1 MANRLQFRRGAGI
14 PGTVFYEGEPIF
26 DKTNKVLYVGND
38 GGNGGGAGSA
48 VASATAY
55 STVVELLT
63 AASSSAGGSVKFYED
78 TDNGNHYVQL
88 SAPSSVAV
96 SKTFVLPA
104 VDGSAGDLL
113 KTDGN
118 GNLTFSAPAP
128 SSFNIAAD
136 SGTTDSFNT
145 GQTLTFT
152 GGDGI
157 DTVVS
162 DNAVTFSAQ
171 RKANGGLV
179 IESGALAVDLGASS
193 ITGTLAIAD
202 GGTGATSAED
212 ARTALGLVIGT
223 HVQAY
228 DAELAALASVTSAA
242 DKVPY
247 FTGSGTAGV
256 TTLSSFGR
264 SLIDDVDAAAARAT
278 LGISNV
284 TLAGSYDYIT
294 IEGQTITRN
303 QIDLTTDVTGALPNA
318 NLANSTITVT
328 DGTPGT
334 GTATAL
340 GGTIT
345 FVGTANEV
353 TVSQSSGTVTIGL
366 PDNVTIAQDLTVT
379 GNLRV
384 VGTAVTFETRT
395 VKVEDRIIE
404 LGLVNGSAPSSATTW
419 DSGILF
425 NYQRPQDEG
434 QSKKSGVIWLDN
446 QFMALV
452 SSISESAGTVNESDP
467 QVTVSSYA
475 PVAAGGLY
483 IGGIASANE
492 VINSSQQAVNLVFDG
507 GSY

>member
-1 MANRLQFRRGAGI
+1 MANRLQFRRGSGV

-38 GGNGGGAGSA
+38 GANGGGAGSA
-48 VASATAY
+48 VASAVAY
-55 STVVELLT
+55 NTVVELLT
-63 AASSSAGGSVKFYED
+63 AASSSGGGSVKFYED
-78 TDNGNHYVQL
+78 TDNGNHYIQL
-88 SAPSSVAV
+88 SAPASVA
-96 SKTFVLPA
+96 SSRTFVLPA

-264 SLIDDVDAAAARAT
+264 SLIDDADAAAARVT
-278 LGISNV
+278 LGVSNV

-328 DGTPGT
+328 DGTT

-345 FVGTANEV
+345 FAGTASEV

-384 VGTAVTFETRT
+384 VGTAVTFETQV
-395 VKVEDRIIE
+395 VKVEDRVIE
-404 LGLVNGSAPSSATTW
+404 LGLVNGSAPSSSTTW

-446 QFMALV
+446 QFMAMV
-452 SSISESAGTVNESDP
+452 SAVSETAGQNSAADP
-467 QVTVSSYA
+467 QISVTSYA
-475 PVAAGGLY
+475 PIAAGGLY
-483 IGGIASANE
+483 IGGIASGNE